1 MDSYSWMVNVPPQRP
16 CLGSMYTAKCPH
28 RPPWMGYIQRKHWI
42 KETGISILAEEVTSF
57 CFRSYK
63 QNHTIYKN
71 ERAKEVKLTSSSLS
85 LILRSPSHISFVN
98 NLISWASVFW
108 PAKWK
113 WQYPSDY
120 SQEDWMAYNSH
131 CRELTPGLG
140 MRLPGF
146 SSLWFSIISSWL
158 YKPAV

>member
-1 MDSYSWMVNVPPQRP
+1 MVFEWWTLTPGWSTSHPKGPALVACTQPSVHTGPFGWGTSREST
-16 CLGSMYTAKCPH
+16 GS
-28 RPPWMGYIQRKHWI
+28 RRQ
-42 KETGISILAEEVTSF
+42 AEEVTSF

-98 NLISWASVFW
+98 NLISWASVFS